1 MPLGDFVESGSS
13 PKPLPI
19 ERSLRFL
26 FGLGTGYF
34 FVWNFLF
41 LDDRV
46 GTEAVHV
53 GYLVGAGF
61 AWWYLSDLF
70 VVGFGLRWGR
80 WPQIGSVPIA
90 AVLVIAGLVAGEGF
104 WSPQVTWGIFILTQF
119 WFGFSSVL
127 FILAAI
133 FAVPG

>member
-1 MPLGDFVESGSS
+1 M
-13 PKPLPI
+13 
-19 ERSLRFL
+19 RFL

-34 FVWNFLF
+34 FVWNFLY

-46 GTEAVHV
+46 GTDVVHL

-61 AWWYLSDLF
+61 AWWYLSDTF
-70 VVGFGLRWGR
+70 IVGFGLRWGR
-80 WPQIGSVPIA
+80 WPQIAAASIA
-90 AVLVIAGLVAGEGF
+90 VVLLAAGLVAGEGL
-104 WSPQVTWGIFILTQF
+104 WSPPITWGLFGMTQF
-119 WFGFSSVL
+119 WFGVASPS